1 MDDNMREML
10 EKFLA
15 NGIDVSFFKFKDEN
29 DKIHFFTMYDDYM
42 QIFSQQS
49 EDISVAVETTDSHD
63 VNVFISDIEI
73 CYIYFSDDLKTI
85 RMNTYETLDNPALV
99 YCIKVLLGTIK
110 ELSQIVNTFA
120 NLLSQM
126 SDESELQNLEE
137 KMTKTISDSR
147 KKKQLYRSVPKKVFD
162 SINKIQEIQ
171 KSILDD
177 ADKYKISKI
186 KEKGEDE

>member
-15 NGIDVSFFKFKDEN
+15 NGVDVSSFKFKDEN

-42 QIFSQQS
+42 QIFAQQS
-49 EDISVAVETTDSHD
+49 EDIEVTIETTATHD
-63 VNVFISDIEI
+63 VNVFISDVEI
-73 CYIYFSDDLKTI
+73 CYIYFTDDLKSI
-85 RMNTYETLDNPALV
+85 RMNTFETLDNPALV

-120 NLLSQM
+120 NMLSQLRTET
-126 SDESELQNLEE
+126 DLQDLEE
-137 KMTKTISDSR
+137 KMAKTLDESKR
-147 KKKQLYRSVPKKVFD
+147 KKQLYRSVPKQVFD

-186 KEKGEDE
+186 KKKGEDK